1 MSEPQ
6 KHTCLTC
13 GASVEEGQEHCKKGG
28 VMSELKCSREI
39 SCGYSRPRK
48 IGICGSQSK
57 WETCEAGKLD
67 PQNIESTP
75 PGDELERLI
84 EICKERLDPNIP
96 GELADEMT
104 IYSFRILAERV
115 LYYESR
121 LDELEKNS
129 ARNVEYYEA
138 RLSLLEKASHIH
150 DVKGPVYPDNAEQT
164 EGCRPGFI
172 VATPQEKAEDDKF
185 TFIRNSDPAY
195 KQALNPL
202 TREEI
207 LKILSVTDFCLKDND
222 IHNKLTS
229 YLEG

>member
-1 MSEPQ
+1 
-6 KHTCLTC
+6 
-13 GASVEEGQEHCKKGG
+13 
-28 VMSELKCSREI
+28 MSELKCSREI

-115 LYYESR
+115 LYCDKQVKIGFDYAKEIIVKQEKRIVDLESR